1 MGKTALRAQEL
12 LDLLNKV
19 LREEREYKDGM
30 AFIAAPKDSKGNS
43 IWGTDTTTPY
53 SDTSAYRSAERVVCE
68 MHDFDPSR
76 G

>member
-1 MGKTALRAQEL
+1 MGKTALCAQEL

-30 AFIAAPKDSKGNS
+30 AFFAAPRDSKGNS
-43 IWGTDTTTPY
+43 IWGTDTTPY
-53 SDTSAYRSAERVVCE
+53 NETSAYRSAERVYE
-68 MHDFDPSR
+68 MYDFDPSR